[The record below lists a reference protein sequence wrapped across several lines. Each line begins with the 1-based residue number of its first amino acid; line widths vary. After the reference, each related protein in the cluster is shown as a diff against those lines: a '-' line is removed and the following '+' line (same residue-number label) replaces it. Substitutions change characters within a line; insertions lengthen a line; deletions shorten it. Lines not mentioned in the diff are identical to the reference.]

1 MPHDLGH
8 DGEGGTQEIPAHA
21 TTADVAD
28 SQCTVYTTAPDSIKV
43 TTAPATAPDSI
54 KANKAEEVL
63 ETHEEEDKEA
73 DPAPEEEKGFFG
85 RLAAATYERDL
96 EDEALGENEAAHD
109 IWDHAE
115 IFDYKSEQLFVYV
128 QVFTA
133 CLNSFAHGAND
144 VANAIAPLSSILM
157 IYQTG
162 EVDSKTPVEK
172 WILVYGGLGIVV
184 GLALYGY
191 KVMKSI
197 GFKVTFLT
205 PSRGASA
212 ELAASLFV
220 VTASFLG
227 IPVSTTQCISGAVVG
242 VGLVGG
248 RKNVQWWF
256 FLRVCSG
263 WVIIFFVAIIVSA
276 GIFSMFAFTPSLVD
290 GEL

>member
-1 MPHDLGH
+1 
-8 DGEGGTQEIPAHA
+8 
-21 TTADVAD
+21 V
-28 SQCTVYTTAPDSIKV
+28 
-43 TTAPATAPDSI
+43 
-54 KANKAEEVL
+54 NKAEEVI
-63 ETHEEEDKEA
+63 ETPEEEA
-73 DPAPEEEKGFFG
+73 IPAPEADEPKGFFQNF
-85 RLAAATYERDL
+85 AAATYDRDL
-96 EDEALGENEAAHD
+96 EEEALEENKDA
-109 IWDHAE
+109 AE
-115 IFDYKSEQLFVYV
+115 IWENAEVFDYKSEQLFVYV

-144 VANAIAPLSSILM
+144 VANSIAPLSAILM

-162 EVDSKTPVEK
+162 EVESEAPVEK

-256 FLRVCSG
+256 FLRIASG
-263 WVIIFFVAIIVSA
+263 WVVIFFVSIFISA
-276 GIFSMFAFTPSLVD
+276 GIFSMFAFTPSLTATCPV
-290 GEL
+290 EA